1 LVAVGLAVG
10 LCVWPEI
17 ATGESIAG
25 VLASGVKVAVS
36 PKLCGRNGNAPT
48 TPMPLIGL
56 NVCHPLSIRLAAT
69 PTIISAAKSVTT
81 PCVARRLR
89 RLARGRRRLTA
100 GRFSVAEVIASD
112 APDAPAGVDSL
123 ALASSMISPHE
134 RASPGGMK

>member
-1 LVAVGLAVG
+1 M
-10 LCVWPEI
+10 
-17 ATGESIAG
+17 ATGASIAG

-36 PKLCGRNGNAPT
+36 PKRCGCNGNTPT

-69 PTIISAAKSVTT
+69 PTIISAAKSVTN

-112 APDAPAGVDSL
+112 ASDASNASAGVDSL